1 MCERCVKPWAHINW
15 FLSASDHRCEGSLAV
30 VALVLVLYQ
39 LSLISVDLVVGFLK
53 ENLQEGKLC
62 VHSLGTQR
70 LLLTAGRGGDR

>member
-1 MCERCVKPWAHINW
+1 M
-15 FLSASDHRCEGSLAV
+15 
-30 VALVLVLYQ
+30 LVLYQ